1 MEALDCIEDSAVDG
15 ARVVFVLV
23 VVLVVEGSVVC
34 LSSWSRITSMIS
46 IALYFDLPKRQKP
59 ELIYLY

>member
-1 MEALDCIEDSAVDG
+1 MEALYCTEASAVEG
-15 ARVVFVLV
+15 ARVVFELV

-46 IALYFDLPKRQKP
+46 IALYFDFPRRQNP
-59 ELIYLY
+59 ELIY